1 MSQLRWD
8 PFLKEWVT
16 YASQRQDRTFLP
28 PAEWCPLCPTKEGG
42 YPTEIPYAHY
52 QIVVFENRFPSYTLD
67 APPPEESGSALTPT
81 ASGRGI
87 CEVVVYSENHNS
99 TLANMGERRIR
110 ELVEVWADR
119 YRDLGAIDV
128 IK

>member
-8 PFLKEWVT
+8 PLLKEWVT

-42 YPTEIPYAHY
+42 YPTEIPRAHY

-67 APPPEESGSALTPT
+67 APPPEEPGSELTPT
-81 ASGRGI
+81 ASGRGL

-99 TLANMGERRIR
+99 SLAKMGERRIR

-119 YRDLGAIDV
+119 YRDLGAI
-128 IK
+128 